1 MNKLTRRYDKLMI
14 HCRMNEETLFFSH
27 IFNRGKEYNEQVY
40 RHSSVYNFS
49 NFLIDVSERRRLG
62 LQADLSPNNDEL
74 FRPKFRLQLEMQ
86 NTKTFSHI
94 S

>member
-1 MNKLTRRYDKLMI
+1 MI
-14 HCRMNEETLFFSH
+14 NCRMNEETRFTC
-27 IFNRGKEYNEQVY
+27 GKEYNEQVY
-40 RHSSVYNFS
+40 RHFSVYNFS

-86 NTKTFSHI
+86 IRKTFSHI